1 MFKPKLKMDN
11 RASGSRNTPVYSMSF
26 NPAEHAVLVCTRAS
40 NLENSTY
47 DLYQLPKG
55 DDDSSDSQPDPKRS
69 SGLTAVWVARN
80 RYYSFSNTHDVVE
93 KKVSH

>member
-1 MFKPKLKMDN
+1 MFTPKPKPKLD

-47 DLYQLPKG
+47 DLYQLPR
-55 DDDSSDSQPDPKRS
+55 DNDDSSDSQPDPKRS

-80 RYYSFSNTHDVVE
+80 RWVMQFDE
-93 KKVSH
+93 KKPSNC